1 MKSFLRAFFKCFLLS
16 SACALALIVQSAE
29 AQGTMVC
36 RYENAKNDRHVVV
49 FDGGTSLRYSFGSTP
64 SNQWDELRLI
74 DSHAGTN
81 IQTYQITDV
90 VYGMHV
96 VLEKNAHLMRT
107 KMTIERR
114 AGSGKVIW
122 QALLKDCLIN
132 ANESQIQNWAD
143 WVHAF

>member
-16 SACALALIVQSAE
+16 SAFALALIVQSAE
-29 AQGTMVC
+29 AQRTKLC

-49 FDGGTSLRYSFGSTP
+49 FDGGTALRYSFGSTP

-74 DSHAGTN
+74 ESPANAN
-81 IQTYQITDV
+81 IQTYQITDI

-96 VLEKNAHLMRT
+96 LLEKNAHLMRT

-122 QALLKDCLIN
+122 QALLKDCLLN